1 LRVVE
6 DMVFLTKTAKLAE
19 FTYERTPI
27 GALTLEQQQIMRG
40 ITAQVSG
47 TQVKNEPPKL
57 PTLGELLLDNISRV
71 GLPINDNG
79 LVTLEEWREA
89 ISELGLR
96 AEQQET
102 DAVFKAI
109 DADGSGAVDP
119 AELQDLLWHG
129 LMEPEKQEEVDRGKF
144 VRKKIRVTPSESESG
159 SRFAGTKDPT
169 VTLTEVLPKL
179 RSFLDQRRER
189 LTDLFHNWDV
199 NDDGFVVLS
208 ELIKGLQNMGA
219 ELSTAECRTL
229 FDVFDGNL
237 DGKVDA
243 GEFAHV
249 LHTAR
254 SGAAMAAL
262 QLRTLKRMGLGFD
275 APRVRALQG
284 ASAHA
289 AASALGRRY
298 EGDGE
303 PLTAEEEL
311 QYFVLTEADEL
322 RDLERQLGAG
332 RVLPPVQL
340 QRFRDLAFSVDSTL
354 RTSGSSLVPADPEG
368 STQEWEAAARVPAA
382 LARPQPVWLLAAPER
397 RASAA
402 IWSSNPNP
410 DPDPDPDSDPDPDPN
425 PDPTLTSTLT

>member
-1 LRVVE
+1 
-6 DMVFLTKTAKLAE
+6 MVFLTKTAKLSE
-19 FTYERTPI
+19 FTYERTPL
-27 GALTLEQQQIMRG
+27 GALTLEQQHIMRR

-47 TQVKNEPPKL
+47 HRVKNEPL
-57 PTLGELLLDNISRV
+57 PTLGELLLANISRV
-71 GLPINDNG
+71 GLPMNDDG
-79 LVTLEEWREA
+79 LITLEEWREA

-119 AELQDLLWHG
+119 TELQDLLFHG
-129 LMEPEKQEEVDRGKF
+129 LMEPEEQEVASGKF
-144 VRKKIRVTPSESESG
+144 VRKQIRVAMQPEVG
-159 SRFAGTKDPT
+159 SRFAGTHDPT
-169 VTLTEVLPKL
+169 ITLTEVLPKL
-179 RSFLDQRRER
+179 RSFLDRRRER

-208 ELIKGLQNMGA
+208 ELIKGLQTMGA

-284 ASAHA
+284 ASAHT

-298 EGDGE
+298 EGEGE

-340 QRFRDLAFSVDSTL
+340 QRFRELAFSVDSTL
-354 RTSGSSLVPADPEG
+354 RTSGSSLVPVDPEG
-368 STQEWEAAARVPAA
+368 GTQQWEAAARTPAA
-382 LARPQPVWLLAAPER
+382 IARPQPEWLLAAPER
-397 RASAA
+397 CASASAA
-402 IWSSNPNP
+402 RG
-410 DPDPDPDSDPDPDPN
+410 
-425 PDPTLTSTLT
+425 L